1 MKTETLEYGGDDTSF
16 RGYLASPDGTAR
28 RPGVIVVHEAP
39 GLDDHPKLRARML
52 AELGYLALAIDM
64 YGGGKVAGSP
74 KEALATMEPLR
85 TDPARLRRRARAGLE
100 ALAARS
106 NVNPGQLG
114 AIGYCFGGLT
124 VLELA
129 RDGAALR
136 GVVSFHGLLETR
148 NPGDARNIKG
158 KILVCTGA
166 EDPLVPDAQVVAFEQ
181 EMRQAGVDWQVNIYG
196 GAKHAFTN
204 RDADQIPMPGFGYH
218 KAADQRSWDAMRS
231 LFSEVFGEA

>member
-1 MKTETLEYGGDDTSF
+1 MKTEALEYRGDDATF
-16 RGYLASPDGTAR
+16 RGYLASPDGAQR

-39 GLDDHPKLRARML
+39 GLDEHPKLRARML
-52 AELGYLALAIDM
+52 AELGYVGLAIDM
-64 YGGGKVAGSP
+64 YGDGKVAGSP
-74 KEALATMEPLR
+74 KEALAMMEPLR
-85 TDPARLRRRARAGLE
+85 SDPARLRRRARAGLE

-106 NVNPGQLG
+106 NVNPIQLG
-114 AIGYCFGGLT
+114 AVGYCFGGLT

-136 GVVSFHGLLETR
+136 GVASFHGLLGTKDP
-148 NPGDARNIKG
+148 NDARNIKA

-166 EDPLVPDAQVVAFEQ
+166 EDPLVPDAQVAAFEQ

-218 KAADQRSWDAMRS
+218 KTADQRSWDAMRS
-231 LFSEVFGEA
+231 FFSEVFGAA